1 MKKKMFFTMLITMLP
16 LLALPQKNN
25 KDDGDER
32 EKNLKTYQKLDNYY
46 VTDKFDKCVDA
57 AMGYTE
63 NDKYSKDPE
72 PFLYTSM
79 GFLGVYRNPD
89 KYTLKKYPDY
99 KDPLRKSLSYFG
111 KFRKRDKT
119 GEVFQS
125 NSLFAAELKTETI
138 NFMNDLVSAEKQD
151 KTRMGGYAREIGKAF
166 PDDGVLLLLGGTHLV
181 LSGNA
186 GDGVKM
192 IDSCYKYLSAIEEPK
207 FDEAETNCLSKYSV
221 LYTDYLLNLK
231 KKESADKAAK
241 FLELAAKLLPSDP
254 GIKEQQVKVGQ

>member
-1 MKKKMFFTMLITMLP
+1 MKQKILFALSLACLP
-16 LLALPQKNN
+16 LFTIAQKG
-25 KDDGDER
+25 GDR

-57 AMGYTE
+57 AMSYSE
-63 NDKYSKDPE
+63 DDKYSKDPE

-119 GEVFQS
+119 GEAFQS
-125 NSLFAAELKTETI
+125 NQLYAGELKTETI
-138 NFMNDLVSAEKQD
+138 NFMNDLLNQEKQD
-151 KTRMGGYAREIGKAF
+151 KTRMGGYSREIGKAF
-166 PDDGVLLLLGGTHLV
+166 PDDGVMLLLSGTHLV

-186 GDGVKM
+186 GDGVKL
-192 IDSCYKYLSAIEEPK
+192 IDSSYKYLKAVEEPK
-207 FDEAETNCLSKYSV
+207 FDEAESSCLSKYFV
-221 LYTDYLLNLK
+221 LYTDYLLGLK
-231 KKESADKAAK
+231 KKESADKAK
-241 FLELAAKLLPSDP
+241 TLLELAAALLPEDP
-254 GIKEQQVKVGQ
+254 AIKEQQAKISE